1 MNNVDKRNFF
11 LMLSIPEGQDYATT
25 MGFPPPSEDVREVE
39 LVDIMSRW
47 GVFVA
52 TEVFAEIVEGAEWF
66 SDFLE
71 KADKLVSPKDEIASV
86 LTVFGMAL
94 VNKLAD
100 SEKVIIMLDDVMFED
115 GEMYDDE

>member
-11 LMLSIPEGQDYATT
+11 LMLSIAEGQDYAST

-39 LVDIMSRW
+39 MVDIMSRW

-52 TEVFAEIVEGAEWF
+52 TEVFSEIVEGSEWF
-66 SDFLE
+66 ADFLE

-86 LTVFGMAL
+86 LTVFGMSL
-94 VNKLAD
+94 VNKLAE
-100 SEKVIIMLDDVMFED
+100 SEKIIIMLDDVMFDSE
-115 GEMYDDE
+115 EMDDDE